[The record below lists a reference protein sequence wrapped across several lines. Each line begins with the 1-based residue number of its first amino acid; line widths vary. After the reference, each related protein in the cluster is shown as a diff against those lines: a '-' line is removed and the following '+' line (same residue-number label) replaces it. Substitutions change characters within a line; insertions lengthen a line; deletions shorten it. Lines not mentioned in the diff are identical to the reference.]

1 MKTFKQ
7 FIAEEVHAQKIADAP
22 EWAPQHA
29 QKHYKIGKVTFSAR
43 DGLGSVPFNQ
53 SVYYHG
59 FVAEMRPSTF
69 LRLALPHDDERVDA
83 AKKLVALVE
92 EGYALGIPFLDI
104 DLDDERFDA
113 PKIKGHEG
121 RGRML
126 AVQMLNG
133 DSSVP
138 VHVILR
144 GGMRSHHI
152 TPHHIEQL
160 KEGVISE
167 GPEGRLIISPFRTIY
182 VNGKKV

>member
-7 FIAEEVHAQKIADAP
+7 FIAEEIYAQKIVDAP
-22 EWAPQHA
+22 EWGPAHA
-29 QKHYKIGKVTFSAR
+29 EKDYRIGKVTFSAAH
-43 DGLGSVPFNQ
+43 GLGSVPFNQ

-59 FVAEMRPSTF
+59 FVVEVRPSTF
-69 LRLALPHDDERVDA
+69 LRLALPHEEERVAA
-83 AKKLVALVE
+83 AKKLVQLVK

-104 DLDDERFDA
+104 DLEDERFDA

-138 VHVILR
+138 VHVMLR
-144 GGMRSHHI
+144 GGMRSRHI

-167 GPEGRLIISPFRTIY
+167 GPEGRFISSPFKTIY
-182 VNGKKV
+182 VNGSKV